1 MLPCSLEEI
10 FKAAGHSMKGHATSG
25 GRFKSACGEGGLHML
40 RYEAS
45 LTVQLQK
52 LLEQAITISTGRF
65 LVPTM
70 WQAEPRLPRG
80 LPGTRKA
87 SGVRARHEAGRLE
100 RPTQQVR
107 LCGNSETACQ
117 AGKQR
122 QKPNHMDWINAQG
135 MKH

>member
-25 GRFKSACGEGGLHML
+25 GRSACGEGGLHML

-65 LVPTM
+65 LVPT
-70 WQAEPRLPRG
+70 EPWLPQG

-100 RPTQQVR
+100 RPTQQIR

-135 MKH
+135 MTH